1 MAFILKSCH
10 WQGGIFF
17 YTEDKLDQ
25 IKNAYVAF
33 QNNNDTKAAM
43 ILAFAY
49 QSGQV

>member
-1 MAFILKSCH
+1 MVFILKP
-10 WQGGIFF
+10 WQGGVFF

-25 IKNAYVAF
+25 IKNAYLAF
-33 QNNNDTKAAM
+33 QNNSDPKAEM